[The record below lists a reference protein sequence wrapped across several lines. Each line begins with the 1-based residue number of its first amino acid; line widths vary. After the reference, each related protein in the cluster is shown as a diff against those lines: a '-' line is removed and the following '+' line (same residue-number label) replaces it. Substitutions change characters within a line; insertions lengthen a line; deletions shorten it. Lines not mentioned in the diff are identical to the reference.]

1 MKVSSGA
8 SHSLSQA
15 QAQAD
20 AKNIKNQKTPNV
32 KSEIGASSP
41 AQVSLSNQAQQIK
54 KATEI
59 AKDDSIDEAKV
70 ARLQSLIDGGKYKID
85 AAKIADKLVDEHLDM
100 PS

>member
-1 MKVSSGA
+1 MKVSSSA

-20 AKNIKNQKTPNV
+20 AKNIKNQKATNM
-32 KSEIGASSP
+32 KSEIGANSS

-59 AKDDSIDEAKV
+59 AKDDSVDEAKI